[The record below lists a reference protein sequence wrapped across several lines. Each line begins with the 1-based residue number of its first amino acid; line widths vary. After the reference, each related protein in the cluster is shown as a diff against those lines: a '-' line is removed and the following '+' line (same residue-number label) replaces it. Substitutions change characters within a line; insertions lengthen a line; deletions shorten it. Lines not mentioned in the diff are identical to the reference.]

1 MIIADDRERGSGVI
15 EYLRSMGISV
25 NIDRLEVGDYIISK
39 EICIERKTVND
50 LINSIIDKRL
60 FEQSRHLVLAFEKVY
75 LIVEGDIDYTL
86 RYRKI
91 DLRQIYGALASVSEL
106 GIRLMFT
113 KDPRQTAT
121 FLYVLH
127 KRMKKSVR
135 RYLPPTKIKVMKDS
149 KSLPLVQLNLIAS
162 LPGIS
167 VELAEKIL
175 RHFKTPR
182 KFFRASSFE
191 LKSVEG
197 LGDKRVKKILEVL
210 DTMYQPTVDKQL
222 RES

>member
-60 FEQSRHLVLAFEKVY
+60 SEQSRHLVLAFEKVY